1 MPGPFTDL
9 DETIFADK
17 GVLAE
22 DYQPS
27 DILERDDEI
36 TDYRDALKDVLFG
49 RNPQN
54 IFIYGKAGLGK
65 TAVTNYMMNH
75 LLKETDSR
83 SNADDLHV
91 HHQNCNGKTAFLVV
105 RNLVNTFRD
114 PHEEFPKR
122 GLGLGDA
129 FSELYD
135 ELDATAGTHLF
146 VFDEIDHLSD
156 VDTLLYEL
164 PRARANDHLDN
175 ARVGVIGISNNYQFR
190 NTLSPKVKDT
200 LMETEIS
207 FSPYDAGELRTILE
221 DRADAALV
229 EDGYSEAAIAKAAA
243 LAARDRGSARQAL
256 DFLRVGA
263 EIAESNGVLTVE
275 DAHIEAAKDRVQR
288 GRLANKIRDQTIH
301 AQLVLEALA
310 YLSQEDSTPARAKVV
325 YEAYCEVAE
334 SWAHDP
340 LTTVRSIQSHLSD
353 LDMLGFVTQHE
364 RNEGRSGGQYYEFE
378 LDLEPGPVLETREE
392 IEASS

>member
-9 DETIFADK
+9 DETIFVDK

-36 TDYRDALKDVLFG
+36 TDFRDALKDILFG

-65 TAVTNYMMNH
+65 TAVTKYMMNH
-75 LLKETDSR
+75 LLTETDSR
-83 SNADDLHV
+83 TDADDLHV

-105 RNLVNTFRD
+105 RNLVNSFRD
-114 PHEEFPKR
+114 SHEEFPKR

-129 FSELYD
+129 FNELYD

-229 EDGYSEAAIAKAAA
+229 EDGYSEGAITKAAA
-243 LAARDRGSARQAL
+243 LAARDRGSARQAI

-310 YLSQEDSTPARAKVV
+310 YLSQQDSTPARAKVV
-325 YEAYCEVAE
+325 YEVYCEVAD

-353 LDMLGFVTQHE
+353 LEMLGFVTQYE
-364 RNEGRSGGQYYEFE
+364 RNEGRSGGQYYEFD
-378 LDLEPGPVLETREE
+378 LDLEPDPVLETREE
-392 IEASS
+392 IKASS